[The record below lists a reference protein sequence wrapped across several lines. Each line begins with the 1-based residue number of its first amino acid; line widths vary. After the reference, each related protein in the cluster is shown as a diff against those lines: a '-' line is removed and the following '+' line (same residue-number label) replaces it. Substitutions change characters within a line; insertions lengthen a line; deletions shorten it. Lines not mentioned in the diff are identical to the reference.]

1 MALASEP
8 FKDLKRTQYDSC
20 IPTTVLNQ
28 KQGFLNRLQM
38 NSPSRAVGYED
49 LGNAGVNF

>member
-8 FKDLKRTQYDSC
+8 LRTWKEHNMIHVS
-20 IPTTVLNQ
+20 PTTILNQ

-49 LGNAGVNF
+49 LGDAGVNF